1 MYKALVSFTMNKN
14 VYEEVDVKK
23 GEILA
28 EDFASQEVINDLLN
42 AGYIAEYDGSIEI
55 TENGTYDVTEYES
68 ADVNVSS
75 TPVSLQSK
83 EVTITNNTTTT
94 VTADSGY
101 GGLSDVSVTTNVQ
114 PTLQNKQVTIT
125 ENTTTTVQADNNYD
139 GLGVVEVTTNVSGAD
154 LSEYFNTTVNSYANT
169 GTIGGGLYD
178 IIQKK
183 IPAITI
189 GNNITS
195 LSAAFYYCSVEAIEN
210 ITFNN
215 NVTDLSA
222 TFKENRNLIAIGLN
236 NGDTTNVTSM
246 YEMFYDCIALISLD
260 LSNWETPNLTDTTR
274 MFANCVSLTHID
286 IRKMTFDSVTSSGY
300 MFGGSA
306 SGGVP
311 DNCEIIVKSQTE
323 KEWITSKFS
332 RLTNVKTVAEL

>member
-1 MYKALVSFTMNKN
+1 MYKATTSFALNKD
-14 VYEEVDVKK
+14 VYEEVDIKK

-42 AGYIAEYDGSIEI
+42 AGHIAEYDGSIEI

-139 GLGVVEVTTNVSGAD
+139 GLGTVEVTTSVSGAD
-154 LSEYFNTTVNSYANT
+154 LSEYFNTTINSYSYV
-169 GTIGGGLYD
+169 GGPPFVSDLV
-178 IIQKK
+178 QKK
-183 IPAITI
+183 VPSITI
-189 GNNITS
+189 GNNVTT
-195 LSAAFYYCSVEAIEN
+195 LHGAFYNSIVEEIED
-210 ITFNN
+210 ITFNSN
-215 NVTDLSA
+215 ITDLVTMFSGC
-222 TFKENRNLIAIGLN
+222 TNLTTVGLN
-236 NGDTTNVTSM
+236 NGVTTNVTSM
-246 YEMFYDCIALISLD
+246 YETFNGCRALISLN

-286 IRKMTFDSVTSSGY
+286 IRKMTFDSVTTYNY
-300 MFGGSA
+300 MFGGNA

-311 DNCEIIVKSQTE
+311 DNCEIIVKSDTE
-323 KEWITSKFS
+323 KTWITSKFS